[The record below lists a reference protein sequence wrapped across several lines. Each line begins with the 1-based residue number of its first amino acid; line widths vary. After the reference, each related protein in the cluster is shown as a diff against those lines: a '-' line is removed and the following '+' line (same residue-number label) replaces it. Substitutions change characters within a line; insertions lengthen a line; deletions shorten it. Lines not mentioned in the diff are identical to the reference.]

1 MNRATVQAKATACST
16 VTARGTRRTVRT
28 RDSIVKIAVMR

>member
-16 VTARGTRRTVRT
+16 VTQRGTLRTQST
-28 RDSIVKIAVMR
+28 SDSMVKIAVMR